1 MKHYRAMNITS
12 LDSLGSWES
21 IYVHFNT
28 IQVGGHEENYFED
41 GRNIKFVQ

>member
-1 MKHYRAMNITS
+1 MKLGS

-28 IQVGGHEENYFED
+28 TEQENHEENHFE
-41 GRNIKFVQ
+41 GT